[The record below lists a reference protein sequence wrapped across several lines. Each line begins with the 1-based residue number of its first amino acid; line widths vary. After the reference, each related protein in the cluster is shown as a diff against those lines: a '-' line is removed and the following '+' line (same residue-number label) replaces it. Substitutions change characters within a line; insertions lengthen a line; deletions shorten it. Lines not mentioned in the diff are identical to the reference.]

1 MCILRNTCVSPPIS
15 LEHFIRGKHISGI
28 DSTLRRSN
36 SRGTWGDADMFRF
49 GAFSS
54 FTFSAFS
61 GFIGLPSYLRRCL
74 SASQRPPVFWR
85 LSCSS
90 PTTPFNEN
98 LRSSSA
104 TKSRQSA
111 DGLCFLL
118 EVAFLVHASFLFI
131 LLLCLLVD
139 LGGAFLAH
147 KSNRERRNK
156 RRSSCCEQLNLHH
169 SVSLVSKRSEY

>member
-1 MCILRNTCVSPPIS
+1 ML
-15 LEHFIRGKHISGI
+15 
-28 DSTLRRSN
+28 
-36 SRGTWGDADMFRF
+36 RF

-54 FTFSAFS
+54 FSAFS
-61 GFIGLPSYLRRCL
+61 ALLGFEDPAALPSYLRRCL
-74 SASQRPPVFWR
+74 HASQRPPVFWR
-85 LSCSS
+85 LFCSS

-118 EVAFLVHASFLFI
+118 EVAFLVHASFLFV

-139 LGGAFLAH
+139 LGGAFHAY

-169 SVSLVSKRSEY
+169 SVSQVSNGSEH